1 MTEQSK
7 TVEWASVN
15 EALEDAVDNLD
26 VEFVDDSFGY
36 EYGSISGVHRQMG
49 YILTQDTIEIDIRVP
64 YKAGWLPGEDEN
76 GVLTCRKAMG
86 EDFEIN
92 VSVEPLDLRVRLEN
106 GFWHI
111 AGLFN
116 VEEVD

>member
-1 MTEQSK
+1 MIESK
-7 TVEWASVN
+7 TVEWDSVN
-15 EALEDAVDNLD
+15 EALEYAVGNIE
-26 VEFVDDSFGY
+26 VEWVDDSFGY

-64 YKAGWLPGEDEN
+64 YASGWLPGEDEQGILYVVRTVRN
-76 GVLTCRKAMG
+76 QQ
-86 EDFEIN
+86 IN
-92 VSVEPLDLRVRLEN
+92 MTVEPLELRVRLEN

>member
-1 MTEQSK
+1 MSEK

-15 EALEDAVDNLD
+15 EALEDAVAGLD
-26 VEFVDDSFGY
+26 IEWVDDRFTY
-36 EYGSISGVHRQMG
+36 EYGSAMGVAG
-49 YILTQDTIEIDIRVP
+49 GVGACLAQDTIEIDIRVP
-64 YKAGWLPGEDEN
+64 YASGWLPGEDEQ
-76 GVLTCRKAMG
+76 GILYAKRTV
-86 EDFEIN
+86 EDQQIN
-92 VSVEPLDLRVRLEN
+92 VTVEPLDLRVELKN

>member
-1 MTEQSK
+1 MSGK

-36 EYGSISGVHRQMG
+36 EYGSISGVHVQRG
-49 YILTQDTIEIDIRVP
+49 YVLAQDVIEIDIRVP
-64 YKAGWLPGEDEN
+64 YQAGWLPGEDEQ
-76 GVLTCRKAMG
+76 GILHTVRTV
-86 EDFEIN
+86 EDQQIN
-92 VSVEPLDLRVRLEN
+92 VTVEPLSLNLRLEN
-106 GFWHI
+106 GFWLVR
-111 AGLFN
+111 GLFN

>member
-1 MTEQSK
+1 MSGK

-36 EYGSISGVHRQMG
+36 EYGSISGVHVQRG
-49 YILTQDTIEIDIRVP
+49 YVLAQDVIEIDVRVP
-64 YKAGWLPGEDEN
+64 YDAGWMPGEDEQ
-76 GVLTCRKAMG
+76 GILLRTRHVGDGDGIR
-86 EDFEIN
+86 
-92 VSVEPLDLRVRLEN
+92 VSVEPLEIKVRLEN

>member
-1 MTEQSK
+1 MTKQGE
-7 TVEWASVN
+7 TIDWASVN
-15 EALEDAVDNLD
+15 EALEYAVGNIE

-64 YKAGWLPGEDEN
+64 YSSGWLPGEDEQ
-76 GVLTCRKAMG
+76 GILRTVRC
-86 EDFEIN
+86 DIN
-92 VSVEPLDLRVRLEN
+92 VEVEPLEIKVRLEN

-116 VEEVD
+116 VEEV